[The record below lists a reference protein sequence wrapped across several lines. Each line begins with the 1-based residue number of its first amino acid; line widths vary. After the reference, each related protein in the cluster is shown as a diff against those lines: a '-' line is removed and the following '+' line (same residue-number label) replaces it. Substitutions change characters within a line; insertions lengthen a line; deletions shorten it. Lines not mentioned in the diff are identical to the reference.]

1 MFDKVQALVN
11 ICQLKRIVTK
21 KNLIASFLNAMSC
34 QERSK
39 LDSIHFE
46 VFTQKV
52 DCLRKKEIN

>member
-11 ICQLKRIVTK
+11 TCQLKRIVR

-46 VFTQKV
+46 VFTHKV
-52 DCLRKKEIN
+52 DCLRKKEINQ